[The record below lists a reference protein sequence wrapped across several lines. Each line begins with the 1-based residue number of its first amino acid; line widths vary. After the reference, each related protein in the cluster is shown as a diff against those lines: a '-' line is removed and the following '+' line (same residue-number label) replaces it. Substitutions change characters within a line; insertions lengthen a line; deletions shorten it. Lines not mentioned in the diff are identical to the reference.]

1 VTISPLAL
9 QAKRVIENAWLH
21 GAAYD
26 LASQAAFALES
37 AQLLQSPETA
47 AQSAVSADAV
57 RVAEESV
64 AELRREHE
72 ENARL
77 RARIA
82 ELEAERK
89 ETGSA
94 MPWAHAMSDHD
105 LHGFLDDLVSAA
117 MGRWQSEPEVQ
128 DRTVLANVER
138 VCAAWWRPGQGN
150 RLDGSEFDGV
160 TVQIA
165 PGQALREVPD
175 GEHYAAVHH
184 DYRQGRSMPE
194 LGGV

>member
-1 VTISPLAL
+1 MSSLAL
-9 QAKRVIENAWLH
+9 TAKRVIENAWLNGPPH
-21 GAAYD
+21 D

-47 AQSAVSADAV
+47 AQSAVSAQAV
-57 RVAEESV
+57 QLAEDSV

-77 RARIA
+77 RDRIA

-94 MPWAHAMSDHD
+94 LPWAHAMSDHD
-105 LHGFLDDLVSAA
+105 LHGFLDELVSAA
-117 MGRWQSEPEVQ
+117 MGRWQSEPEVP
-128 DRTVLANVER
+128 DRMVLANVER
-138 VCAAWWRPGQGN
+138 VCAAWRRPGQGN

-160 TVQIA
+160 TVRIA
-165 PGQALREVPD
+165 PTQALREVPD

-184 DYRQGRSMPE
+184 DYRTSHDLPLAGERP
-194 LGGV
+194 